1 MSLRTFSRAC
11 ASRALRIQ
19 RARLAPQTRIP
30 TRMLSDSIRHYSN
43 ITYSGGHAS
52 EGQGG
57 FYGSGGSRVA
67 AVNVT
72 SHPEALA
79 DAAAVI
85 QLQTIMDS
93 VRSMQDGDAQEL
105 SMEAKASI
113 RKTMTDPKT
122 MDLLLS
128 LEIKGQPKWGL
139 SVTERTLVKEARE
152 LANSC

>member
-1 MSLRTFSRAC
+1 M
-11 ASRALRIQ
+11 
-19 RARLAPQTRIP
+19 
-30 TRMLSDSIRHYSN
+30 
-43 ITYSGGHAS
+43 
-52 EGQGG
+52 
-57 FYGSGGSRVA
+57 A

-85 QLQTIMDS
+85 QLQTIMDG